1 MKVLSQKQRNIL
13 DFIHHFQDEKGYPPT
28 VREIVRG
35 CRLSSTSVAEYH
47 LNILHKEGYIDREPE
62 VSRGIRSARRR
73 LSLVNIPVIGY
84 IAAGEPIPVPS
95 ADTWHDIAI
104 ETLELPQELT
114 RGKKD
119 IFALRVKGNSMVDAL
134 IGDGDLILM
143 QPVRVADDGDTVAVW
158 LKAEREVTLKRV
170 YREQGRLRLQ
180 PANEWLRPIYTD
192 PNNVEIQG
200 KVIGVIRQVD

>member
-1 MKVLSQKQRNIL
+1 MKVLSQKQKNIL
-13 DFIHHFQDEKGYPPT
+13 DFIHNFQDEKGYSPT
-28 VREIVRG
+28 VRDIVRG

-62 VSRGIRSARRR
+62 VSRGIRTERQS
-73 LSLVNIPVIGY
+73 SLVTIPVIGY

-104 ETLELPQELT
+104 ETVELPQELT
-114 RGKKD
+114 RGRKE

-134 IGDGDLILM
+134 IGDGDLVLM
-143 QPVRVADDGDTVAVW
+143 LPVRVAEDGDTVAVW
-158 LKAEREVTLKRV
+158 LKAEKEVTLKRV

-180 PANEWLRPIYTD
+180 PANERLRPIYAD